1 MSFKTMQI
9 YFFLVIEL
17 VLRNVIPYQLPERIY
32 FLFFMF
38 DLWVDGVDCTLVK
51 LDLTL
56 TVGHIESLTL
66 KLL

>member
-32 FLFFMF
+32 FLFFLFGKREMIF
-38 DLWVDGVDCTLVK
+38 GVMEWIVLW
-51 LDLTL
+51 
-56 TVGHIESLTL
+56 
-66 KLL
+66 